1 MRGTTVVDGHGVMVV
16 EQVGDA
22 TGYGKVYEG
31 SQIDNNIDT
40 PLQIQLKG
48 LANVISKAGYAI
60 AAVTFIALTAKL
72 FIGGQDYLDGIDFPS
87 AEFLYG
93 GCYSD
98 CSIGSRRFADECDL
112 EFGFEYESDVED
124 E

>member
-1 MRGTTVVDGHGVMVV
+1 M
-16 EQVGDA
+16 
-22 TGYGKVYEG
+22 
-31 SQIDNNIDT
+31 
-40 PLQIQLKG
+40 
-48 LANVISKAGYAI
+48 
-60 AAVTFIALTAKL
+60 
-72 FIGGQDYLDGIDFPS
+72 DGIDFPS

-93 GCYSD
+93 SCYSD